1 MNTKLP
7 GSLSRRA
14 LITFA
19 GAVTAALPQ
28 LRARSAQAN
37 SHAIAEIVQP
47 DHVGPEAFIERA
59 FELRRQ
65 AVDSGDQAYGAAVV
79 KEGQI
84 IGQSQSLVVLK
95 DDPSAHA
102 EMSAIRDAARRVGRH
117 GLRGATLYSSSRP
130 CPMCEAAAFWA
141 GIEGFHFGRSIE
153 AGGAPRLCG

>member
-1 MNTKLP
+1 MNSNLP
-7 GSLSRRA
+7 GGLSRRA
-14 LITFA
+14 LLAFA
-19 GAVTAALPQ
+19 GTVTAALPQ
-28 LRARSAQAN
+28 LRMRNAQAN
-37 SHAIAEIVQP
+37 TQAITQIIQP
-47 DHVGPEAFIERA
+47 DRAAPEAYIERA

-79 KEGQI
+79 RDGKI
-84 IGQSQSLVVLK
+84 IGQSQSLVVLN

-102 EMSAIRDAARRVGRH
+102 EMSAIRDAARRVGRS

-141 GIEGFHFGRSIE
+141 GLDGFHFGRGIE